1 MKTFSFDRAA
11 GNSIL
16 VLGAGETGRSAVRW
30 FRAKGADVSL
40 WDSQSDTPNLS
51 YVQTYY
57 PEVRCL
63 SGNLPDL
70 ELSEFLFVVVS
81 PGIPLPEGF
90 INRAATHDIPI
101 FGDVEIFL
109 EINRADL
116 GAKVV
121 AITGTNGKTTV
132 TSMVGHIL
140 NANSISSA
148 TVGNIGLPVLD
159 VLSSIEEGEIEKPE
173 VFVLEVSSFQLALAN
188 SFESDISVVTNISED
203 HLDRHGSMSDY
214 VAAKSRVFMG
224 SGTSIINRDDPRILN
239 MFPEIGQR
247 VSIGLGAPTRDHE
260 WGIEQKEGEPWLSKF
275 ETPLIR
281 CSDLKVIGYHNQLN
295 ALVALAI
302 CDCIVP
308 TNPTSLEAIC
318 GFIGLDHRMQLVS
331 SINGVRFINDSK
343 GTNVGATR
351 AALSSMDGGCVLIV
365 GGLSKGQDFSH
376 LLSGLEEKTRAV
388 VLFGQDK
395 ERIRESL
402 HNFDVEL
409 ALAETL
415 ADAVS
420 IAVERCDTG
429 DTVLFSPACASF
441 DMFEDYRDRGRI
453 FSEIVRG
460 MKINS
465 ESVNVD

>member
-1 MKTFSFDRAA
+1 MKNFSFDRVA
-11 GNSIL
+11 GQSIL

-30 FRAKGADVSL
+30 FRAKGADVCI

-51 YVQTYY
+51 YVKTHY
-57 PEVRCL
+57 PEVRRL

-70 ELSEFLFVVVS
+70 ELREFLFVVAS
-81 PGIPLPEGF
+81 PGIPLPVGF
-90 INRAATHDIPI
+90 IDSAATHDVPI
-101 FGDVEIFL
+101 FGDVEIFI
-109 EINRADL
+109 EINRAYL

-121 AITGTNGKTTV
+121 AITGTNGKTTI
-132 TSMVGHIL
+132 TSMVAQVL
-140 NANSISSA
+140 NANSISST
-148 TVGNIGLPVLD
+148 TVGNIGVPVLD
-159 VLSSIEEGEIEKPE
+159 VLSSIEQGEIEKPE
-173 VFVLEVSSFQLALAN
+173 VFVLEISSFQLALAN
-188 SFESDISVVTNISED
+188 SFSSDVSVVTNISED

-224 SGTSIINRDDPRILN
+224 SGTPIVNRDDPLIMN
-239 MFPEIGQR
+239 MFPESGQQTIS
-247 VSIGLGAPTRDHE
+247 VGVGAPTRDHE
-260 WGIEQKEGEPWLSKF
+260 WGIQQKRGEAWLSKF

-281 CSDLKVIGYHNQLN
+281 CVDLKVIGIHNQLN
-295 ALVALAI
+295 ALIALAI

-331 SINGVRFINDSK
+331 FLNGIRFINDSK

-351 AALSSMDGGCVLIV
+351 AALSSMEGGCVLIV
-365 GGLSKGQDFSH
+365 GGLSKGQDFSY
-376 LLSGLEEKTRAV
+376 LLSGLEEKIRAV

-395 ERIRESL
+395 HRIRESL
-402 HNFDVEL
+402 CKFNVEL
-409 ALAETL
+409 ALAGTL

-420 IAVERCDTG
+420 IAVEKCETG

-441 DMFEDYRDRGRI
+441 DMFKDYQDRGRV

-460 MKINS
+460 MKN
-465 ESVNVD
+465 

>member
-1 MKTFSFDRAA
+1 MKKFSFDQLE
-11 GNSIL
+11 GQSIL

-30 FRAKGADVSL
+30 FRAKGADVCI

-51 YVQTYY
+51 YLRKYH

-70 ELSEFLFVVVS
+70 ELREFLFVVAS
-81 PGIPLPEGF
+81 PGIPLPAGF
-90 INRAATHDIPI
+90 IDSAASHDVPI

-109 EINRADL
+109 EINRTDL

-132 TSMVGHIL
+132 TSMVAQVL
-140 NANSISSA
+140 NANSISST
-148 TVGNIGLPVLD
+148 TVGNIGVPVLD
-159 VLSSIEEGEIEKPE
+159 VLSSIEQGEIEKPE
-173 VFVLEVSSFQLALAN
+173 VFVLEISSFQLALAN
-188 SFESDISVVTNISED
+188 SFSSDISVITNISED

-214 VAAKSRVFMG
+214 VSAKSRVFMG
-224 SGTSIINRDDPRILN
+224 SGTPIVNRDDPLIMT
-239 MFPEIGQR
+239 MFPEIGQTIS
-247 VSIGLGAPTRDHE
+247 VGVGAPTRNHE
-260 WGIEQKEGEPWLSKF
+260 WGIQQKRGEAWLSKF

-281 CSDLKVIGYHNQLN
+281 CADLKVIGYHNQLN
-295 ALVALAI
+295 ALIALAI

-308 TNPTSLEAIC
+308 TNPNSLEAIC

-331 SINGVRFINDSK
+331 FLNGIRFINDSK

-351 AALSSMDGGCVLIV
+351 AALSSMEGGCVLIV
-365 GGLSKGQDFSH
+365 GGLSKGQDFSY
-376 LLSGLEEKTRAV
+376 LLSGLEEKARAV

-395 ERIRESL
+395 DRIRASL
-402 HNFDVEL
+402 CNFNIEL
-409 ALAETL
+409 AMAGTL

-420 IAVERCDTG
+420 IAVEKCETG

-441 DMFEDYRDRGRI
+441 DMFKDYQDRGRV

-460 MKINS
+460 MKN
-465 ESVNVD
+465 

>member
-1 MKTFSFDRAA
+1 MKTFSFDRVA
-11 GNSIL
+11 GKSIL

-30 FRAKGADVSL
+30 FRGKGADVCI
-40 WDSQSDTPNLS
+40 WDSQKDTPNLS
-51 YVQTYY
+51 YIGAHF

-70 ELSEFLFVVVS
+70 ELREFLFVVVS

-90 INRAATHDIPI
+90 INRAASQDVAIL
-101 FGDVEIFL
+101 GDVEIFL
-109 EINRADL
+109 EINRTDL
-116 GAKVV
+116 RAKVV

-132 TSMVGHIL
+132 TSMVAQVL
-140 NANSISSA
+140 NANSISSI
-148 TVGNIGLPVLD
+148 TVGNIGVPVLD
-159 VLSSIEEGEIEKPE
+159 VLSSIKQGEIEKPE
-173 VFVLEVSSFQLALAN
+173 VFVLEISSFQLALAN
-188 SFESDISVVTNISED
+188 SFSSDVSVVTNISED

-224 SGTSIINRDDPRILN
+224 TGTPIVNRDDPLIMN
-239 MFPEIGQR
+239 MFPESGQTIS
-247 VSIGLGAPTRDHE
+247 VGVGAPTRDHE
-260 WGIEQKEGEPWLSKF
+260 WGIQQKRGEAWLSKF
-275 ETPLIR
+275 EIPLIR
-281 CSDLKVIGYHNQLN
+281 CADLKVIGIHNQLN
-295 ALVALAI
+295 ALIALAI

-331 SINGVRFINDSK
+331 FLNGIRFINDSK

-351 AALSSMDGGCVLIV
+351 AALSSMEGGCVLIV

-402 HNFDVEL
+402 CNFNVEL
-409 ALAETL
+409 ALAGTL

-420 IAVERCDTG
+420 IAVEKCETG

-441 DMFEDYRDRGRI
+441 DMFKDYQDRGRV

-460 MKINS
+460 MKN
-465 ESVNVD
+465 

>member
-1 MKTFSFDRAA
+1 MKKFSFDQLE
-11 GNSIL
+11 GQSIL
-16 VLGAGETGRSAVRW
+16 VLGAVETGRSAVRW
-30 FRAKGADVSL
+30 FRAKGADVCI
-40 WDSQSDTPNLS
+40 WDSQKDTPNLS
-51 YVQTYY
+51 YLRKYH

-70 ELSEFLFVVVS
+70 EPREFLFVVVS
-81 PGIPLPEGF
+81 PGVPLSVGF
-90 INRAATHDIPI
+90 INSAATHDIPI

-132 TSMVGHIL
+132 TSMVAQVL
-140 NANSISSA
+140 NANSIRSI
-148 TVGNIGLPVLD
+148 TVGNIGVPVLD
-159 VLSSIEEGEIEKPE
+159 VLSSIEQGEIEKPE
-173 VFVLEVSSFQLALAN
+173 VFVLEISSFQLALAN
-188 SFESDISVVTNISED
+188 SFSSDVSVVTNISED

-214 VAAKSRVFMG
+214 VAAKSRVFMN
-224 SGTSIINRDDPRILN
+224 SDTPIINRDDPLIMN
-239 MFPEIGQR
+239 MFPEIGQNIS
-247 VSIGLGAPTRDHE
+247 VGVGAPTRDHE
-260 WGIEQKEGEPWLSKF
+260 WGIQQKRGEAWLSKF

-281 CSDLKVIGYHNQLN
+281 CSDLKVIGNHNQLN
-295 ALVALAI
+295 ALIALAI

-331 SINGVRFINDSK
+331 FLNGIRFINDSK

-351 AALSSMDGGCVLIV
+351 AALSSMEGGCVLIV
-365 GGLSKGQDFSH
+365 GGLSKGQDFSY
-376 LLSGLEEKTRAV
+376 LLSGLEEKARAV

-395 ERIRESL
+395 DRIRASL
-402 HNFDVEL
+402 CNFNIEL
-409 ALAETL
+409 ALAGTL

-420 IAVERCDTG
+420 IAVEKCETG

-441 DMFEDYRDRGRI
+441 DMFKDYQDRGRV

-460 MKINS
+460 MKN
-465 ESVNVD
+465 

>member
-1 MKTFSFDRAA
+1 MKTFSFDRVA
-11 GNSIL
+11 GQSIL

-30 FRAKGADVSL
+30 FREKGADVCI
-40 WDSQSDTPNLS
+40 WDSQKDTPNLS
-51 YVQTYY
+51 YIEAHY

-70 ELSEFLFVVVS
+70 EPREFLFVVVS
-81 PGIPLPEGF
+81 PGVPLSVGF
-90 INRAATHDIPI
+90 INSAATQDIPI

-132 TSMVGHIL
+132 TSMVAQVL
-140 NANSISSA
+140 NANSIRSI
-148 TVGNIGLPVLD
+148 TVGNIGVPVLD
-159 VLSSIEEGEIEKPE
+159 VLSSIEQGEIEKPE
-173 VFVLEVSSFQLALAN
+173 VFVLEISSFQLALAN
-188 SFESDISVVTNISED
+188 SFSSDISVVTNISED
-203 HLDRHGSMSDY
+203 HLDRHGSMADY
-214 VAAKSRVFMG
+214 VAAKSRVFMN
-224 SGTSIINRDDPRILN
+224 SGTPIINRDDPLILN
-239 MFPEIGQR
+239 MFPEIGQNIS
-247 VSIGLGAPTRDHE
+247 VGVGAPTRGHE
-260 WGIEQKEGEPWLSKF
+260 WGIQQKRGEAWLSKF

-295 ALVALAI
+295 ALIALAI

-331 SINGVRFINDSK
+331 FLNGIRFINDSK

-351 AALSSMDGGCVLIV
+351 AALSSMEGGCVLIV

-376 LLSGLEEKTRAV
+376 LLNGLEEKTRAV

-395 ERIRESL
+395 DRIRESL
-402 HNFDVEL
+402 CNFDVDL
-409 ALAETL
+409 ALAGTL

-420 IAVERCDTG
+420 MAIKKCDIG

-441 DMFEDYRDRGRI
+441 DMFKDYQDRGRI

-460 MKINS
+460 MRN
-465 ESVNVD
+465 